1 METVANLERVRRI
14 RVVGVPVDVI
24 PADHLDDIVGAM
36 LSEPGQD
43 QLVFLT
49 LRDLMRARR
58 NAEYR
63 RLVQNARL
71 IIPTTPGIVR
81 GARFLGHGEPA
92 RYEPFNFVIRLLGI
106 LEKKSASL
114 YLFGLGRRYLVQV
127 EQNLRETFPGLRLVG
142 RYPGYYPRG
151 LEQDIITAIKKAS
164 PSMLLVG
171 PGVPRG
177 ERWIQRHKALLNN
190 GLYLAAPEV
199 MEIFAD
205 RRARQ
210 KDTGFG
216 ALARSVAYSLTHPW
230 RMTRVLTY
238 LWYGILLIIYRVFKL
253 R

>member
-1 METVANLERVRRI
+1 METVANLDRVRRI

-24 PADHLDDIVGAM
+24 PAERLDEIVGAM

-43 QLVFLT
+43 QMVFLT
-49 LRDLMRARR
+49 LLDLMRARR
-58 NAEYR
+58 NSEYR
-63 RLVQNARL
+63 SVVQNARL

-81 GARFLGHGEPA
+81 GARFLRREEPT

-114 YLFGLGRRYLVQV
+114 YLFGLGRRYLLQV

-177 ERWIQRHKALLNN
+177 ERWIQRHKASLNR
-190 GLYLAAPEV
+190 GLYLSAPEV

-210 KDTGFG
+210 RATGFG
-216 ALARSVAYSLTHPW
+216 ALARGIGYSLTHPW
-230 RMTRVLTY
+230 RVARVLTY
-238 LWYGILLIIYRVFKL
+238 LWYGVLLVIYRTFKL

>member
-14 RVVGVPVDVI
+14 RVVGVPVDII
-24 PADHLDDIVGAM
+24 PADHLEEVIGAM
-36 LSEPGQD
+36 LSDPGQD

-81 GARFLGHGEPA
+81 GARFLGHGEPT

-114 YLFGLGRRYLVQV
+114 YLFGLGRRYLLQV

-151 LEQDIITAIKKAS
+151 LERDIITAIKKAS

-177 ERWIQRHKALLNN
+177 ERWIQRNKASLNN
-190 GLYLAAPEV
+190 GLYLAAPQV
-199 MEIFAD
+199 LDIFAD
-205 RRARQ
+205 RRTRQ

-216 ALARSVAYSLTHPW
+216 AFARSLAHGLTRPW
-230 RMTRVLTY
+230 RMVRALTY
-238 LWYGILLIIYRVFKL
+238 LWYGVLLLVYRIFKL

>member
-14 RVVGVPVDVI
+14 RVVGVPVDII
-24 PADHLDDIVGAM
+24 PADHLEEIIGAM

-81 GARFLGHGEPA
+81 GARFLGHGEPT

-114 YLFGLGRRYLVQV
+114 YLFGLGRRYLLQV

-151 LEQDIITAIKKAS
+151 LERDIITAIKKAS

-177 ERWIQRHKALLNN
+177 ERWIQRNKASLNN
-190 GLYLAAPEV
+190 GLYLAAPQV
-199 MEIFAD
+199 LDIFAD
-205 RRARQ
+205 RRTRQ

-216 ALARSVAYSLTHPW
+216 AFARSLAHSLTRPW
-230 RMTRVLTY
+230 RMVRALTY
-238 LWYGILLIIYRVFKL
+238 LWYGVLLLVYRIFKL